1 MKKKT
6 VIAGLLIA
14 GLSPIANAGFLG
26 HIAEHAA
33 GYAAGAIVAHEG
45 EKAIDGY
52 QRQHEQNKQSPG
64 AGQETGQ
71 GGATNAGGVQAD
83 GRYAA
88 VAPESAAMP
97 NPKFT
102 PGALNPAV
110 TQQNLDETICRRGG
124 YTKSIRP
131 PESYT
136 HDLKV
141 KQIKE
146 YGYTDTRLYD
156 YEEDHLI
163 SLELGGSPDSPKNLW
178 PEPHHV
184 MGGWGSYAKD
194 KLENKLHAMVCHGEM
209 PLAQAQH
216 EIATDWISSYKAHI
230 GAVQDDER
238 SHH

>member
-1 MKKKT
+1 MNKKI
-6 VIAGLLIA
+6 VIVGLLIA
-14 GLSPIANAGFLG
+14 GLSPIANAGFFG

-52 QRQHEQNKQSPG
+52 QRQHEQNQS
-64 AGQETGQ
+64 
-71 GGATNAGGVQAD
+71 GGNTGGVQAD

-88 VAPESAAMP
+88 VSPESQAMP
-97 NPKFT
+97 NPKLT
-102 PGALNPAV
+102 PGAINSAV

-131 PESYT
+131 EETYT
-136 HDLKV
+136 ERLKRE
-141 KQIKE
+141 QIRE
-146 YGYTDTRLYD
+146 YGYRDTRQYD

-184 MGGWGSYAKD
+184 IGGWGSYAKD
-194 KLENKLHAMVCHGEM
+194 KLENRLHALVCHGEIS
-209 PLAQAQH
+209 LAQAQH
-216 EIATDWISSYKAHI
+216 EIATDWISSYKTHI
-230 GAVQDDER
+230 GSVPNDER

>member
-1 MKKKT
+1 MNKRII
-6 VIAGLLIA
+6 IAGLLLA
-14 GLSPIANAGFLG
+14 CLSPAANAGFLG

-52 QRQHEQNKQSPG
+52 QRQHEQNQ
-64 AGQETGQ
+64 AGQ
-71 GGATNAGGVQAD
+71 GATNAGGVSAD

-88 VAPESAAMP
+88 VAPDSAALP
-97 NPKFT
+97 NPKLT

-110 TQQNLDETICRRGG
+110 TQLDLDETICRRGG

-131 PESYT
+131 PENYT

-141 KQIKE
+141 KQIRE
-146 YGYTDTRLYD
+146 YGYSDTRLYD

-163 SLELGGSPDSPKNLW
+163 SLELGGSPDSSKNLW

-184 MGGWGSYAKD
+184 IGGWGSYAKD
-194 KLENKLHAMVCHGEM
+194 KLENRLHALVCHGEIS
-209 PLAQAQH
+209 LAQAQH

-230 GAVQDDER
+230 GAVPNDER

>member
-1 MKKKT
+1 MNKKI
-6 VIAGLLIA
+6 VIVGLLIA
-14 GLSPIANAGFLG
+14 GLSPIANAGFFG
-26 HIAEHAA
+26 YIAEHAA

-52 QRQHEQNKQSPG
+52 QRQHEQNQS
-64 AGQETGQ
+64 
-71 GGATNAGGVQAD
+71 GGNTGGVQAD

-88 VAPESAAMP
+88 VAPESQAMP
-97 NPKFT
+97 NPKLT
-102 PGALNPAV
+102 PGAISSAV

-131 PESYT
+131 EEAYT
-136 HDLKV
+136 ERLKRE
-141 KQIKE
+141 QIRE
-146 YGYTDTRLYD
+146 YGYSDTRQYD

-184 MGGWGSYAKD
+184 IGGWGSYAKD
-194 KLENKLHAMVCHGEM
+194 KLENRLHALVCHGEIS
-209 PLAQAQH
+209 LAQAQH

-230 GAVQDDER
+230 GAVPND
-238 SHH
+238 S

>member
-1 MKKKT
+1 MNKNT
-6 VIAGLLIA
+6 VMTGLLLVV
-14 GLSPIANAGFLG
+14 LSPIAHAGFFG

-45 EKAIDGY
+45 ERVIDGY
-52 QRQHEQNKQSPG
+52 QHQHEQSQRG
-64 AGQETGQ
+64 
-71 GGATNAGGVQAD
+71 TNAGGVQAD

-88 VAPESAAMP
+88 IAPESQAMP
-97 NPKFT
+97 NPKLT
-102 PGALNPAV
+102 PGAINSAV

-131 PESYT
+131 EEAYT
-136 HDLKV
+136 EKLKRE
-141 KQIKE
+141 QIKE
-146 YGYTDTRLYD
+146 YGYSDTRLYD

-163 SLELGGSPDSPKNLW
+163 SLELGGSPDSPQNLW

-194 KLENKLHAMVCHGEM
+194 KLENKLHALVCHGEI

-230 GAVQDDER
+230 GAVPNDER

>member
-1 MKKKT
+1 MNKKI
-6 VIAGLLIA
+6 VIVGLLIA
-14 GLSPIANAGFLG
+14 GLSPIANAGFFG

-52 QRQHEQNKQSPG
+52 QRQHEQNQS
-64 AGQETGQ
+64 
-71 GGATNAGGVQAD
+71 GGNTGGVQAD

-88 VAPESAAMP
+88 VAPESQAMP
-97 NPKFT
+97 NPKLT
-102 PGALNPAV
+102 PGAISSAV

-131 PESYT
+131 EEACT
-136 HDLKV
+136 ERLKRE
-141 KQIKE
+141 QIRE
-146 YGYTDTRLYD
+146 YGYSDTRQYD

-184 MGGWGSYAKD
+184 IGGWGSYAKD
-194 KLENKLHAMVCHGEM
+194 KLENRLHALVCHGEIS
-209 PLAQAQH
+209 LAQAQH
-216 EIATDWISSYKAHI
+216 EIATDWISSYKTHI
-230 GAVQDDER
+230 GSVPNDER

>member
-1 MKKKT
+1 MNKNAVMT
-6 VIAGLLIA
+6 GLLLAVI
-14 GLSPIANAGFLG
+14 SPIANAGFFG

-52 QRQHEQNKQSPG
+52 QRQHEQNQSI
-64 AGQETGQ
+64 GQ
-71 GGATNAGGVQAD
+71 GGGANAGGIQAD

-88 VAPESAAMP
+88 VSPESQAMP
-97 NPKFT
+97 NPKLT
-102 PGALNPAV
+102 PGAINSAV

-131 PESYT
+131 EEAYT
-136 HDLKV
+136 EKLKRA
-141 KQIKE
+141 QIRE
-146 YGYTDTRLYD
+146 YGYSDTRLYD

-163 SLELGGSPDSPKNLW
+163 SLELGGSPDSPQNLW

-194 KLENKLHAMVCHGEM
+194 KLENKLHALVCHGER

-216 EIATDWISSYKAHI
+216 EIATDWISSYKVHI
-230 GAVQDDER
+230 GAVPNDER